1 MSDELKIVLEDVNEK
16 FDTVIEAF
24 NLVRENLDQFR
35 DENRR
40 EHKEFRKDILD
51 LQADMVTVK
60 KDVQDLKSDVG
71 TTKKDMQDLKSDM
84 VTVKDD
90 LQDLKSDTASI
101 RQDLNDHRTNTEL
114 HTVRSKD
121 KAV

>member
-24 NLVRENLDQFR
+24 NMVKENLDQFR
-35 DENRR
+35 DENRQ
-40 EHKEFRKDILD
+40 EHKEFKKDILG
-51 LQADMVTVK
+51 LQADMVMVK
-60 KDVQDLKSDVG
+60 KDVQDLKSDMG
-71 TTKKDMQDLKSDM
+71 TTKKNIQDLKSDM

-114 HTVRSKD
+114 HTVKSKD
-121 KAV
+121 QVV